1 MSVFASRAG
10 SQDPPA
16 GRDGRDGRRGRDR
29 RVGGR
34 VRERTDE
41 VARVLDLARRHLG
54 TDVAWLSRFTGDE
67 QVIDLISGEG
77 ELVERLVGRHVEQE
91 ATYCARVLDGR
102 LPAVIPD
109 ARADQRTAALA
120 VTREL
125 GIGSYVGAPVYLDSG
140 EFYGMLCALSTEPDP
155 GLGDREARF
164 LGLLADVVAD
174 AVSALHRG
182 GADDDHIR
190 SVIAQV
196 IARGGP
202 VMVFQPVFDLPTH
215 GLVGAEALARFPTFP
230 APPGEPA
237 GDLGE
242 ETGDQAGGA
251 AGEEADD
258 RSAAGPY
265 FGDLP
270 PDRWFAHAA
279 SVGMGIDLE
288 LAAIRAAVAE
298 LPRFPRG
305 LSLAVNASPA
315 TIASGRL
322 GELLAVTAAD
332 QLIVEITERD
342 GIHDLPGTL
351 ARLYE
356 LRDMGVRI
364 AVDNV
369 GVAYAS
375 LRRLVQILPDVVKMN
390 RWLTTDVGADA
401 ARRAL
406 VEALVHFSRQIGAC
420 LVAEGIQRADELR
433 VLTAAGVDQGQ
444 GEFLG
449 PPGPL
454 PLPAHGRCV
463 PVRPGESRAAGVRV
477 RVLNPAPA

>member
-1 MSVFASRAG
+1 M
-10 SQDPPA
+10 
-16 GRDGRDGRRGRDR
+16 
-29 RVGGR
+29 
-34 VRERTDE
+34 RERTDE
-41 VARVLDLARRHLG
+41 IARVLDLARRHLG

-67 QVIDLISGEG
+67 QVVDLISGEG
-77 ELVERLVGRHVEQE
+77 ELVERLVGRRVAQDT
-91 ATYCARVLDGR
+91 TYCARVLDGR
-102 LPAVIPD
+102 LPPVIPD
-109 ARADQRTAALA
+109 ARADRRTADLA

-125 GIGSYVGAPVYLDSG
+125 GIGSYLGAPVYLDNG
-140 EFYGMLCALSTEPDP
+140 EVYGMLCALSTEPDP

-182 GADDDHIR
+182 GADDDHLR
-190 SVIAQV
+190 TVIAAV

-202 VMVFQPVFDLPTH
+202 TMVFQPVFDLPTH

-230 APPGEPA
+230 APPGEPEDS
-237 GDLGE
+237 G
-242 ETGDQAGGA
+242 
-251 AGEEADD
+251 EADH
-258 RSAAGPY
+258 RGTAGPH

-322 GELLAVTAAD
+322 GELLAVPAAD

-356 LRDMGVRI
+356 LRDLGVRV

-390 RWLTTDVGADA
+390 HWLTTDVGADA

-420 LVAEGIQRADELR
+420 LVAEGIQTADELR
-433 VLTAAGVDQGQ
+433 VLAAAGVDQGQ

-463 PVRPGESRAAGVRV
+463 PVRRGPLVSAG
-477 RVLNPAPA
+477 AS